1 MKIGILIPSTSKGRE
16 WNSYKETYLYYLT
29 LKTFLI
35 TYDQEH
41 TYNFYIGIDKND
53 KIYDNE
59 KEKGQLKRFISIMKN
74 VDIEFMYMDGIEKG
88 HLTIM
93 WNRLFKKAYDDNC
106 DYFFQCGDDIDFKTK
121 GWVNACIE
129 TLKKSNGI
137 GMVGPMNNNAF
148 ILTQSFVSRKHMELF
163 GFYFPEEIINWYCDD
178 WINEVYKAIGHLYM
192 LHDYT
197 CDNLG
202 GLPRYDIN
210 NNPDF
215 INNFDE
221 NRNKSKEKCMEIV
234 KRDLERITPILKL
247 HMP

>member
-137 GMVGPMNNNAF
+137 GMVGPVNNNAF